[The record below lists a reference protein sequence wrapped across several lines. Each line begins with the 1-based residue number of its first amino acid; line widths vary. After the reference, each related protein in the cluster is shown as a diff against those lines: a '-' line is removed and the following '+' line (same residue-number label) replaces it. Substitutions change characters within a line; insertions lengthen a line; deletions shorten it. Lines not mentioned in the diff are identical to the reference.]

1 MENAVSAPKKPTPD
15 RREFITHVATA
26 AAVMAG
32 TACAAP
38 LSAASVQGSS
48 SLGSARSAPFDDSW
62 TRRVS
67 AAKHKAVF
75 DSPGID
81 DGLALT
87 HATFF
92 MQGFREQLGV
102 GDADVVPV
110 VVLRHFGTAL
120 ALNDALWEKY
130 ALGERYKVKDP
141 ATGKDALR
149 NPFLHVT
156 KDDKD
161 ALVSPEASLEGLL
174 ASGAVLLV
182 CNKAAMRFAG
192 QMAQKANRDPDEVR
206 AEIRAGIVPG
216 MLLQPSGIYAALRAQ
231 DVGCSFIKST

>member
-1 MENAVSAPKKPTPD
+1 VSAPEKPSSD
-15 RREFITHVATA
+15 RREFLTHVAAA

-38 LSAASVQGSS
+38 LAAANLHGAPARGSS
-48 SLGSARSAPFDDSW
+48 RTAPFDDSW

-81 DGLALT
+81 DGLALM

-92 MQGFREQLGV
+92 MQGYKEQFDVRDG
-102 GDADVVPV
+102 DVVPV
-110 VVLRHFGTAL
+110 IVFRHFGTVIAMG
-120 ALNDALWEKY
+120 DALWEKY
-130 ALGERYKVKDP
+130 SLGERYKVKDP
-141 ATGKDALR
+141 ATGKDAVR
-149 NPFLHVT
+149 NPFFHVS

-161 ALVSPEASLEGLL
+161 PLVSPDASLESLVASGVVLL
-174 ASGAVLLV
+174 A

-192 QMAQKANRDPDEVR
+192 QMAQKFNRDLEEVR
-206 AEIRAGIVPG
+206 AEMRAGMVPG
-216 MLLQPSGIYAALRAQ
+216 VLLQPSGVYAALRAQ
-231 DVGCSFIKST
+231 DVGCSFLKST